1 MAKLRVLVTGSE
13 GFIGKVLCRSL
24 EQAGH
29 EVWGFDRMCSA
40 APNRRQ
46 LDLLDR
52 EQVAA
57 AFASIPPCDAV
68 IHAAAVAH
76 EEKLP
81 RGQTRVDINTATTN
95 KLLHALK
102 NCDPHFIFLS
112 SVAVYGEA
120 GRSGTVRADAAL
132 HPSSDYGRS
141 KQLCE
146 QSILASPLTR
156 CDILRCTP
164 VYDESHWKDVR
175 KRVYLPGAKQLKI
188 RMIPSPRYSL
198 CHVET
203 LAKTIV
209 GILDQPFTGRRVR
222 NVADARAYAQNE
234 LLHWFPGR
242 AWPLPTLLLE
252 PFHALTYL
260 LPPSLG
266 HKIRCLYCKLLR
278 SNVYD
283 VENIEIVSSHVP

>member
-13 GFIGKVLCRSL
+13 GFIGKVICQNL
-24 EQAGH
+24 EEAGH
-29 EVWGFDRMCSA
+29 EVWGLDRTCST

-46 LDLLDR
+46 ADLLDGG
-52 EQVAA
+52 QVDRAI
-57 AFASIPPCDAV
+57 ASIPPCDAV

-81 RGQTRVDINTATTN
+81 GGQTRVDVNTATTN

-102 NCDPHFIFLS
+102 GGDPHFIFLS

-120 GRSGTVRADAAL
+120 GRSGTVFADASL

-146 QSILASPLTR
+146 QSILATAFSR

-164 VYDESHWKDVR
+164 VFDESHLKDLR
-175 KRVYLPGAKQLKI
+175 KRVCLPGLKKLKM
-188 RMIPSPRYSL
+188 RFSPAPRYSL
-198 CHVET
+198 CHVKT
-203 LAKTIV
+203 LAKTILE
-209 GILDQPFTGRRVR
+209 ILEHPIAGRRVR
-222 NVADARAYAQNE
+222 NVADARPYGQHE
-234 LLHWFPGR
+234 LLEWFPGR
-242 AWPLPTLLLE
+242 AWPLPILLFE
-252 PFHALTYL
+252 PFYALAFL
-260 LPPSLG
+260 LPPGLG
-266 HKIRCLYCKLLR
+266 YKIRCLYCKLFR

-283 VENIEIVSSHVP
+283 VDHIEKV